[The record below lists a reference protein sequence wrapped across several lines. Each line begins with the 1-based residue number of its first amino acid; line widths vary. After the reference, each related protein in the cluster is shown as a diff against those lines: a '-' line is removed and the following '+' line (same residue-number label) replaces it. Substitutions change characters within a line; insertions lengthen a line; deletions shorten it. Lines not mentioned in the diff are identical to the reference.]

1 MTVTSVRDVHIP
13 SATPLVYSFE
23 ARESLSGCAAT
34 IKPMGDPTQLGMT
47 GRYIATKEIV
57 RLALD
62 PPISK
67 PPTPSSATTSST
79 STHLEDTHSSHH
91 HDDSSSF
98 YDLIDKGLT
107 EIIEYSNTGHGQKDA
122 LIITDG
128 RGYIVHSNQAWE
140 NLCGFHIDEIQGKTN
155 EFLQGPLTSP
165 TAITSLNQEVQSGLP
180 VQTQLINYRK
190 SGAAFEN
197 KITIIPVYSWLSEQE
212 GENKNHNNSNEDIK
226 SSNNEKNYNNEEH
239 QEGGGF
245 VNGGDEPPVSGLSQR
260 EMFLKKP
267 LPSHFVAKLD
277 VTPDDHALPPL
288 TKEQM
293 AKRGLKPRKTPDDVN
308 A

>member
-23 ARESLSGCAAT
+23 ARESLSGCAAS

-57 RLALD
+57 RLALES
-62 PPISK
+62 PISPVVPETAK
-67 PPTPSSATTSST
+67 PSKATSSSSSRASIPSNT
-79 STHLEDTHSSHH
+79 KIISSTHLEDTLSSH

-107 EIIEYSNTGHGQKDA
+107 DIIEYANNGRGQKDA

-140 NLCGFHIDEIQGKTN
+140 DLCGFHIDEIQGKTN
-155 EFLQGPLTSP
+155 EFLQGPLSNP
-165 TAITSLNQEVQSGLP
+165 SIISALNQDVQSGLP

-197 KITIIPVYSWLSEQE
+197 KITIIPVYSWLSEVE
-212 GENKNHNNSNEDIK
+212 ESESNHNNHHTHNSCDNYDDP
-226 SSNNEKNYNNEEH
+226 EKK
-239 QEGGGF
+239 
-245 VNGGDEPPVSGLSQR
+245 VLSQK
-260 EMFLKKP
+260 EEFLKKP

-277 VTPDDHALPPL
+277 VTPDDPALPPL
-288 TKEQM
+288 TEEQM
-293 AKRGLKPRKTPDDVN
+293 AKRGLNPRKPDDDVN